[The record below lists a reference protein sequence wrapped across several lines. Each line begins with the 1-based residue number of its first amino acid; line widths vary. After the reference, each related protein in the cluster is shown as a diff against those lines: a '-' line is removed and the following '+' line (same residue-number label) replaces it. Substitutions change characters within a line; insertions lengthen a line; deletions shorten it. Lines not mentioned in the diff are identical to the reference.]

1 MGSSLKGKKCKW
13 VEEKKSRNLASNH
26 IIEAK
31 FYTENTQDYLKNNIK
46 QQKSQASLNK
56 SKKIIIR
63 ANT

>member
-31 FYTENTQDYLKNNIK
+31 FYTENT
-46 QQKSQASLNK
+46 
-56 SKKIIIR
+56 
-63 ANT
+63 